1 LTVTSKLFR
10 LLLKDVEQIT
20 KTKLTLFTPDEA
32 KSMYKNTNRIRSTQ
46 NKTKVLRLFQGD
58 VYCGERL
65 KMFGISEIDTC
76 IRCFE
81 KETIKQLL
89 MECLC
94 MQDAWG
100 QVGRKVN
107 DVKDALE
114 VNLTKDE
121 LEIHADFLSSIVL
134 RKGIL
139 PPNTLIKLTF
149 DKYKKAFV
157 RAAK

>member
-1 LTVTSKLFR
+1 
-10 LLLKDVEQIT
+10 
-20 KTKLTLFTPDEA
+20 
-32 KSMYKNTNRIRSTQ
+32 
-46 NKTKVLRLFQGD
+46 
-58 VYCGERL
+58 
-65 KMFGISEIDTC
+65 
-76 IRCFE
+76 
-81 KETIKQLL
+81 
-89 MECLC
+89 

-100 QVGRKVN
+100 HVGRKLN

>member
-1 LTVTSKLFR
+1 
-10 LLLKDVEQIT
+10 
-20 KTKLTLFTPDEA
+20 
-32 KSMYKNTNRIRSTQ
+32 
-46 NKTKVLRLFQGD
+46 
-58 VYCGERL
+58 
-65 KMFGISEIDTC
+65 
-76 IRCFE
+76 
-81 KETIKQLL
+81 
-89 MECLC
+89 

-121 LEIHADFLSSIVL
+121 LEIHADFLFSILL